1 MFTAG
6 GFPVAFWTTRNSL
19 VTISMTWP
27 VWKTKSPFLF
37 TASDDKQPG
46 MLGWLLSSRVG
57 EDWNIFWKWIYTKY
71 TNNFWPWVY
80 IFQKA
85 QVGGGRG
92 EVFVE
97 RISFLWNMQFF
108 PIFLHYLWFFKK
120 KISSFFANF
129 SFFFKYPNFGLK
141 FWDSF
146 RILKILIKKG
156 PRKDKD
162 FSKKYIPML

>member
-85 QVGGGRG
+85 QVGGGGGGRCLWKG
-92 EVFVE
+92 SVSSEICNF
-97 RISFLWNMQFF
+97 FLFF
-108 PIFLHYLWFFKK
+108 FITFDFFLKKFPHFLQIFL
-120 KISSFFANF
+120 
-129 SFFFKYPNFGLK
+129 FFKYPNFGLK